1 MKYLWVILVL
11 SGALIVGC
19 SSRETPK
26 EVTINF
32 IGGVI
37 DGDSTAIVKYL
48 DLDAMIAK
56 RIKEFPPTD
65 TNQTPASLRQTLI
78 KNLTGDGGTR
88 THWLNQRIVVNQ
100 ETVKGD
106 SAQVEMSMIDQ
117 TNGVT
122 EYSMIY
128 LYRKDG
134 RWRVYF
140 YL

>member
-1 MKYLWVILVL
+1 MKKALLTL
-11 SGALIVGC
+11 SLLAALIIAC
-19 SSRETPK
+19 SSDNTPK
-26 EVTINF
+26 AVTFKF
-32 IGGVI
+32 IGAVL
-37 DGDSTAIVKYL
+37 DSDSLAIKQYL
-48 DLDAMIAK
+48 DLDQMVAR
-56 RIKEFPPTD
+56 RIREVPTLD
-65 TNQTPASLRQTLI
+65 STQTPDKLRSIIL

-88 THWLNQRIVVNQ
+88 AHWQNQRIIVNQ

-106 SAQVEMSMIDQ
+106 SAQVEMTMIDQ

-134 RWRVYF
+134 HWRVCF